1 MEHMPEELS
10 GLAAI
15 EADPKLTD
23 TVKMLATDAAAL
35 DAPADIET
43 LKDADGIV
51 TFEALCARM
60 KEASPDAKDSD
71 IEQAVVAWWI
81 Y

>member
-1 MEHMPEELS
+1 MAELT
-10 GLAAI
+10 GLDAIAA
-15 EADPKLTD
+15 DDKLTPEA
-23 TVKMLATDAAAL
+23 KALATDAAAL
-35 DAPADIET
+35 DTLEAIAE
-43 LKDADGIV
+43 LKDVDGVV

-71 IEQAVVAWWI
+71 IEQAVAAWWI

>member
-1 MEHMPEELS
+1 MDENLVGIDLIQADATLS
-10 GLAAI
+10 D
-15 EADPKLTD
+15 EVKL
-23 TVKMLATDAAAL
+23 LATDAASL
-35 DAPADIET
+35 DTVET
-43 LKDADGIV
+43 VAELKDADGIV

-71 IEQAVVAWWI
+71 IEQAAIAWWI